1 MWSAASGSRHEMPI
15 TERHKRWR
23 GRNLALAGALLALV
37 ALFFLATLVKLG
49 GAS

>member
-1 MWSAASGSRHEMPI
+1 MPI
-15 TERHKRWR
+15 GEEHKRRR

-37 ALFFLATLVKLG
+37 LLFFVATLVKMS